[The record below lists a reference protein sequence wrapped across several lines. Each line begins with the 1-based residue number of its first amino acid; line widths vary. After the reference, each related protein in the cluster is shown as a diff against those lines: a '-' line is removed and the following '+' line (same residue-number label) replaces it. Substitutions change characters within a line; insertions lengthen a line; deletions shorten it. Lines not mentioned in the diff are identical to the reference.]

1 MKVKG
6 VDVSKL
12 TKKQQ
17 ETMKKH
23 SKHHSKK
30 HIQYMYNSMRRGSS
44 FTKAHKNAQKKVG
57 K

>member
-12 TKKQQ
+12 TKRQQ